1 MVNKILVAF
10 DGSEQSLYAF
20 SYALDLAG
28 SCPSSVQEIHVVAV
42 VQLPELILDGDMDEV
57 IENTTQHYWNIFKEL
72 DNEAAAQQI
81 KITTEVVVGNPAD
94 QVIRYAVDHDIDM
107 IFAGQT
113 GKSEVQSWLMG
124 SVSRRIVIYA
134 PCSVA
139 IIKQKK
145 TLEAENSSLPR

>member
-1 MVNKILVAF
+1 MMQKILVAF
-10 DGSEQSLYAF
+10 DGSEQSSYAF

-28 SCPSSVQEIHVVAV
+28 KCSSAVQEIHVVAV
-42 VQLPELILDGDMDEV
+42 VQLPELVLDGDMDE
-57 IENTTQHYWNIFKEL
+57 IIRSTTRQYQSIFKDL
-72 DNEAAAQQI
+72 HDKASAQHIEI
-81 KITTEVVVGNPAD
+81 KTEVVVGNPAD
-94 QVIRYAVDHDIDM
+94 QIIRYAVDHDIDM

-139 IIKQKK
+139 IIKPK
-145 TLEAENSSLPR
+145 TTCG

>member
-1 MVNKILVAF
+1 MVKKILVAF
-10 DGSEQSLYAF
+10 DGSEQSMYSFA
-20 SYALDLAG
+20 YALDLAG
-28 SCPSSVQEIHVVAV
+28 NCSSAVQEINVVAV
-42 VQLPELILDGDMDEV
+42 VQLPELVLDGDMDE
-57 IENTTQHYWNIFKEL
+57 IIANTTRQYHDIFKEL
-72 DNEAAAQQI
+72 HDQAAARQVQ
-81 KITTEVVVGNPAD
+81 ITTEVLVGNPAD

-139 IIKQKK
+139 IIKQKPK
-145 TLEAENSSLPR
+145 